1 MNRREEC
8 LLGLDVLWSRYLTVR
23 AAFPYFRA
31 SDIGQHEKRSARFYR
46 ARGKDLTLKF
56 PTAITEEDVV
66 ELNDAGYWVNQSFV
80 IGAWA
85 LLEYHG
91 FVSPLENNSPGF
103 DHVNILRRLR
113 KVFAHTNGRYN
124 PSSSEERRLFESMVE
139 LYRIGSVD
147 DERFNLQ
154 VDEVLHPMLDGV
166 RSYVKA
172 SPA

>member
-1 MNRREEC
+1 MSRQEEC
-8 LLGLDVLWSRYLTVR
+8 LVGLDVLWNRYLTVR
-23 AAFPYFRA
+23 AAFPYFRE
-31 SDIGQHEKRSARFYR
+31 SDIGQSQKRSARFYR
-46 ARGKDLTLKF
+46 ARGKDLTLMF

-66 ELNDAGYWVNQSFV
+66 QLNDAGYWVNQSLV

-91 FVSPLENNSPGF
+91 FASSLDDNRPGF
-103 DHVNILRRLR
+103 EHVNILRRLR

-124 PSSSEERRLFESMVE
+124 PSISEERRLFENMVE

-147 DERFNLQ
+147 SERFNLHI
-154 VDEVLHPMLDGV
+154 DEVLQPMLDGV